1 LDDSVGFV
9 ASVGFVVGVVV
20 GFAVG
25 LGVLVA
31 EPEPE
36 PLPESVAAVVVV
48 ADVSSGLI
56 MTSPSSVETV
66 GSVSDSVVVATV
78 VVSEVVVV
86 VSVGSRSSGLL
97 QPRKTSAITT
107 MRIRAPAIAERRIVN
122 CFLFMMK

>member
-1 LDDSVGFV
+1 MGFV
-9 ASVGFVVGVVV
+9 DSVGFVVGVVV

-31 EPEPE
+31 EPDPDPEPE
-36 PLPESVAAVVVV
+36 PLPESVADVVVV
-48 ADVSSGLI
+48 ADVSSGFI

-66 GSVSDSVVVATV
+66 GSVSDSDVVATV
-78 VVSEVVVV
+78 VSEVVAV

-107 MRIRAPAIAERRIVN
+107 MRIRAPAIAVRRIVN